1 MLRRTTVGVRTAT
14 LAVAV
19 ALAAA
24 ACGGGDSSSASAP
37 PSLAEAAPV
46 TPAFQAVIDAA
57 KQEGAV
63 TIYSS
68 QGADLLDDLGKRFQ
82 EKYGIPVTVSR
93 DVDAN
98 IEAKL
103 GADASSGTRTADVV
117 ALADGAYV
125 TKQGQTGTWAQPTG
139 PDFDVAAYDK
149 AENLD
154 ADGSFISSS
163 AMYVMGW
170 NTQNLP
176 DGITSYQDLL
186 DPKLQGHIGVVDPA
200 VSTAVVDF
208 YDYVGETAGSDFL
221 TELAAQ
227 KPQIFAGALPAG
239 QALTSGQIW
248 AAIAIQ
254 PLVDEKADGAPVD
267 FLVPNP
273 AWGAPFHTAVLAAA
287 PHPNA
292 AQLLADFMVSPEG
305 QAALGRKAASVLPDV
320 GAVSTLANVR
330 PFDPTTLSPD
340 HVTQVREQFKTLF
353 QSS

>member
-1 MLRRTTVGVRTAT
+1 MLGRTTAGLRAAT
-14 LAVAV
+14 VAVAV

-57 KQEGAV
+57 KREGSV

-68 QGADLLDDLGKRFQ
+68 QGADLLGDLGKKF
-82 EKYGIPVTVSR
+82 EAAYGIPVTVNR

-98 IEAKL
+98 LEAKL
-103 GADASSGTRTADVV
+103 DAESTSNQPTADVV

-125 TKQGQTGTWAQPTG
+125 AKRGQAGAWAQPAG
-139 PDFDVAAYDK
+139 PNFDVAAYDK
-149 AENLD
+149 AKNLD
-154 ADGSFISSS
+154 ADGSFISSA

-176 DGITSYQDLL
+176 GGITSYQDLL
-186 DPKLQGHIGVVDPA
+186 KPELQGHVGIVDPA

-208 YDYVGETAGSDFL
+208 YDYVGQTAGPSFL

-248 AAIAIQ
+248 AAIAVQ

-267 FLVPNP
+267 FLVPRP
-273 AWGAPFHTAVLAAA
+273 AWGAPFHTGVLAAA

-292 AQLLADFMVSPEG
+292 AQLLADFMVSPQG

-320 GAVSTLANVR
+320 GAV
-330 PFDPTTLSPD
+330 TTLSNIRPFEPATLAPD
-340 HVTQVREQFKTLF
+340 RIAEVRQQFKALF
-353 QSS
+353 QS